1 MYLPP
6 QGKEMVDD
14 ACLSQVNS
22 LKEPGFHLECVVHRE
37 EAQNQ
42 FSCGSW
48 VHTDPVLH
56 LHTSTV
62 ALAAFVANHRVLLLT
77 TCPKESDIL
86 KPRDKREATLL
97 WSGQSNHSM

>member
-6 QGKEMVDD
+6 QGKEIDDD

-37 EAQNQ
+37 EAQKH

-48 VHTDPVLH
+48 VHTDPVLR

-62 ALAAFVANHRVLLLT
+62 ALAALERERLQNTAQLAR
-77 TCPKESDIL
+77 
-86 KPRDKREATLL
+86 KPPLSHYRMGDY
-97 WSGQSNHSM
+97 GIFD